1 VTIAHTIAH
10 FDPRNQG
17 IWHRILRDNPAMP
30 APSPR
35 SLLREVQLACRDTS
49 GAVAIECAVAERL
62 QQAVPFDAWC
72 ALTIDPASV
81 LPTGGF
87 HECGV
92 PAPLLPHLVQIEA
105 HADDALALPTLAR
118 GGARVHTLSGV
129 TAGHPDTATHYREVL
144 APAGLAHELRVAF
157 TTTAGIWGVLVFFRG
172 TDVPDFTAAET
183 ALIDTATAGVASAI
197 RRELVLTE
205 AAASDAI
212 RAAPAVDG
220 PGVILLD
227 AALIP
232 LAVTS
237 TAQRWL
243 AEINDGHDPAR
254 ALPWAVLSLAT
265 RAVGGEHEPRF
276 ARVRTRAGRWISLY
290 AERLAT
296 DPVQVTMIIEPCRP
310 TEIAQIIADAYQ
322 LTPRERD
329 IVGLLSTGHSRA
341 DIARLLVVS
350 SHTVDDHI
358 KRVYGK
364 LGVRSRPELTA
375 KIFFDQHIPRI
386 HHDVPVGGTGWFLR

>member
-1 VTIAHTIAH
+1 MITHTNRA
-10 FDPRNQG
+10 PRSPEPG
-17 IWHRILRDNPAMP
+17 DYAPILRDNPAMP
-30 APSPR
+30 GPSPH
-35 SLLREVQLACRDTS
+35 SLLREVHRACRDTS

-62 QQAVPFDAWC
+62 HLAVPFDAWC

-92 PAPLLPHLVQIEA
+92 PAPLLPRLVQIEA
-105 HADDALALPTLAR
+105 HADDALAFPTLTC
-118 GGARVHTLSGV
+118 GGARVHTLSGI
-129 TAGHPDTATHYREVL
+129 TAGRPDTATHYREVL

-172 TDVPDFTAAET
+172 TDVADFTAAEI
-183 ALIDTATAGVASAI
+183 ALINTATAGVADAI

-205 AAASDAI
+205 AAASDA
-212 RAAPAVDG
+212 VDV

-227 AALIP
+227 AALTP

-237 TAQRWL
+237 AAQRWL
-243 AEINDGHDPAR
+243 AEIDDGQDAAR
-254 ALPWAVLSLAT
+254 ALPWAVLTLAA

-296 DPVQVTMIIEPCRP
+296 DPVQVTVIVEPCRP
-310 TEIAQIIADAYQ
+310 IEIAQIIADAYQ
-322 LTPRERD
+322 LTPRERH
-329 IVGLLSTGHSRA
+329 IVRLLSTGHSRA

-375 KIFFDQHIPRI
+375 RIFFDQHIPRI